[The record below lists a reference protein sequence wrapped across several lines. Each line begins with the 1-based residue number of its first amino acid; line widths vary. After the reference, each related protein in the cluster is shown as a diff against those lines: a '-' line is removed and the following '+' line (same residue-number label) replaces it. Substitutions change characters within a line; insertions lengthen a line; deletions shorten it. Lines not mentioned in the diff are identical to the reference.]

1 MCLATLTAVVTGSC
15 GSHSPGPP
23 ALTSATDAEEKQRAI
38 DRVASIKTI
47 VIRVDRIDAKLVTR
61 GELHRV
67 LGDRDFAPEMP
78 ADVRVW
84 VVAVEGVISRNR
96 GPLATDPFR
105 WAVFVLDRSSFE
117 PIATQYGSDGAWPA
131 HFDQLRTS

>member
-1 MCLATLTAVVTGSC
+1 VSC
-15 GSHSPGPP
+15 GSQSPGPP
-23 ALTSATDAEEKQRAI
+23 ALASDTNAEEKQRAI
-38 DRVASIKTI
+38 ERVASIRTI
-47 VIRVDRIDAKLVTR
+47 VIRADRIDAKLVTR

-78 ADVRVW
+78 ADARVW
-84 VVAVEGVISRNR
+84 VVAVEGLIYRNR

-117 PIATQYGSDGAWPA
+117 PIATQYSSDGSWPA
-131 HFDQLRTS
+131 HFDQLRPS